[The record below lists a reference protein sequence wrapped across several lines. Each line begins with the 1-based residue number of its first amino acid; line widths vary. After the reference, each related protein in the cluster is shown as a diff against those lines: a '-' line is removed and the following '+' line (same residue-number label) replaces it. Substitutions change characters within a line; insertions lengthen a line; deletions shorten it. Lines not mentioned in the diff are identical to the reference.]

1 MKLSKLKKR
10 SMLMIFAMKV
20 NNIVS
25 NIRELGDTVEYTYIL
40 KKILRVVHG
49 KFVQIDHRFDHRTI
63 PRQTR

>member
-1 MKLSKLKKR
+1 
-10 SMLMIFAMKV
+10 MIFAMKV